1 MEDLLAL
8 LDDHAVSGE
17 LRLIEGHING
27 RHLPIIDSHA
37 ALLDQAAGLAVGGA
51 QAAGHQQLDG
61 TDLTIGKPGLR
72 QLGSGHIFAAAAA
85 AEQGAGGLLSLVG
98 LLLAVDQLGQ
108 LVGQDLLGL
117 IELAARG
124 RKVSIR
130 MHLSTS
136 ASPTFRQYW

>member
-17 LRLIEGHING
+17 LRLIEGHIDG
-27 RHLPIIDSHA
+27 RHLLIIDSHA
-37 ALLDQAAGLAVGGA
+37 ALLDQTAGLAVGGA

-85 AEQGAGGLLSLVG
+85 AEQGAGGLLLSL
-98 LLLAVDQLGQ
+98 
-108 LVGQDLLGL
+108 
-117 IELAARG
+117 IH
-124 RKVSIR
+124 I
-130 MHLSTS
+130 
-136 ASPTFRQYW
+136 